1 MPPELILFCVSLL
14 LAFALT
20 PLVRLMAI
28 RYGFVAPPRK
38 DRWHTVPTA
47 LFGGIGIFFAYSLPL
62 LFFIPSG
69 STLPILLLGGTLVF
83 LIGLVDDVIHL
94 QPYSKLIGQIVA
106 ACLVIANGVVLG
118 PSDISIL
125 NILLTLVWIVGI
137 TNAFNLLDNMDGL
150 SAGTGCIAALC
161 LFLSGVI
168 TDNTVTTLAAAGLVG
183 AMLGFLWFNFHP
195 AKIFMGDSG
204 SLFLGYTLATLAI
217 TGTGEYAPNLF
228 FAMLV
233 PVLVLAVP
241 IFDTTFVAILR
252 YFNGK
257 AISEGGRDHTSH
269 RLVAFGLSEKTTVLL
284 FYLMSMIC
292 GGVALLGLEYS
303 MVYPSILAILIVITL
318 WYFGIFL
325 SGLIS
330 YGEKAKD
337 MISSSQGFGL
347 DLFLMH
353 KRRIGEIIVDCILI
367 CVSFAIA
374 FVIRFDGLPETYI
387 SSIAQAIPI
396 LLPLKLGAF
405 FYFGMYRGLWR
416 YIGMQD
422 VLNIFKAVSLSSL
435 LAVVV
440 MTMAFRFEGYPRSV
454 FVIDWMVLL
463 LSVSGVRVLIRF
475 IEEYLG
481 TLAEPKGKRLLIVG
495 AGDAGEIALREIKNN
510 TQLGYLPIGFIDDDQ
525 QKQGRSIHG
534 VPILGARAML
544 PTLVQENNIEEILIA
559 IPSASLSTLKKVLR
573 DCKATGVAVQI
584 MPKTMALVEPTL
596 AR

>member
-1 MPPELILFCVSLL
+1 MTSALILFCLSLF
-14 LAFALT
+14 LALGLT
-20 PLVRLMAI
+20 PLIRMLAI
-28 RYGFVAPPRK
+28 RHGFVAPPRQ

-47 LFGGIGIFFAYSLPL
+47 LFGGIGIFLAYTVPL
-62 LFFIPSG
+62 VFFIPGDSA
-69 STLPILLLGGTLVF
+69 LPILLIGGAMIF
-83 LIGLVDDVIHL
+83 LIGLIDDIIHL
-94 QPYSKLIGQIVA
+94 QPYSKLIGQIGV
-106 ACLVIANGVVLG
+106 ACLVIASGVVLG
-118 PSDISIL
+118 PSDITIL
-125 NILLTLVWIVGI
+125 NVLLTLIWIVGI

-161 LFLSGVI
+161 LFLSGIITENAVVI
-168 TDNTVTTLAAAGLVG
+168 LAAAGLIG

-217 TGTGEYAPNLF
+217 TGTGEYATNLF

-257 AISEGGRDHTSH
+257 SISQGGRDHTSH

-325 SGLIS
+325 SGLVS
-330 YGEKAKD
+330 YGEKAKS
-337 MISSSQGFGL
+337 MISSSKGFGL

-353 KRRIGEIIVDCILI
+353 KRRLGEVIVDCILI
-367 CVSFAIA
+367 GLSFTIA
-374 FVIRFDGLPETYI
+374 FVIRFDGLPADYI
-387 SSIAQAIPI
+387 PSISQALPI

-405 FYFGMYRGLWR
+405 FYFGLYRGLWR
-416 YIGMQD
+416 YVGMQD
-422 VLNIFKAVSLSSL
+422 ILNIVKAVSLSSL
-435 LAVVV
+435 MAVVV

-463 LSVSGVRVLIRF
+463 LSVSGVRVIIRF

-481 TLAEPKGKRLLIVG
+481 SLTEQKGKRLLIIG

-510 TQLGYLPIGFIDDDQ
+510 AQLGYLPIGFIDDDP
-525 QKQGRSIHG
+525 QKKGRSIHG
-534 VPILGARAML
+534 IPILGSRTML
-544 PTLVQENNIEEILIA
+544 PTLVKENNVQEILIA
-559 IPSASLSTLKKVLR
+559 IPSARLSTLKSILR
-573 DCKATGVAVQI
+573 DCKATGISVQV
-584 MPKTMALVEPTL
+584 MPKTMALVEPAM